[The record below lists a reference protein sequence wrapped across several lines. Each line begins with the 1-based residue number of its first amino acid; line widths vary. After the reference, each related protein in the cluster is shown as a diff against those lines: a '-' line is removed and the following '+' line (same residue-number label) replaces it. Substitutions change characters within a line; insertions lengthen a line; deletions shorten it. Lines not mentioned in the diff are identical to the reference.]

1 MSPRSRQVPVVL
13 QMEITEC
20 GAACLAMVL
29 ASFGRWE
36 KLDTVR
42 DRCGA
47 SRDGTSAT
55 ALIEA
60 AKTFGLN
67 ANAFR
72 REPADLGGLPLPQI
86 LFWTFDHFVVLERIE
101 QDSFIIVDPASGR
114 RRVTAAEFDRAFT
127 GITLSFAP
135 GERFARTRRP
145 RGFLRR
151 LPGMLKGS
159 SAGFAAILVTSL
171 ITVILG
177 VQIPGLTRIFVDDYL
192 VQGYGDW
199 LVPLLAGMLAVGV
212 MRTMLGALYMRGLLR
227 LQTKLTGVLSAQFIW
242 RLLHLPFPFFASRS
256 PAEVSARAGLPGQLS
271 GIISGPMANAAV
283 NLVAMTTY
291 GAVMMAYSPLL
302 TGVVLAVSALNIGIF
317 WLTQRRVREGANLV
331 QMTAGEAHAVT
342 IRSVALLE
350 QARATGSEAVL
361 FGRMMNAHIRHI
373 NAEQQGGKLL
383 RVVTAL
389 SQANS
394 QLVSLAVLGVG
405 AVQVIVTDMTLGTL
419 MAMLMLAELFA
430 GALGVAT
437 SASTSLG
444 QANSALERLG
454 DLLDRQLATE
464 ELKEAPSAICDGRL
478 TCRGVSFS
486 YPNGSVLFKDVELSV
501 AARDSVAISG
511 PSGSGKSTLAR
522 LLAGLATPDGGVVT
536 VGTGTG
542 HVHPEAARGIAL
554 VDQDPFF
561 PAGTLRAALTLW
573 NPQVP
578 LTLIRQALVDAEI
591 AHVIDARAGGIEG
604 RISEG
609 GLDFSGGERQR
620 LAIARAL
627 VQDPRILVLDDA
639 TSGLDEATEARLLN
653 NLRRRGVTLILITN
667 RASVLNHVDHIWAI
681 HERRLVPLAAEDVM
695 QISRDTRADGTKLA
709 RVS

>member
-47 SRDGTSAT
+47 SRDGTSAA

-60 AKTFGLN
+60 AKTFGLS
-67 ANAFR
+67 ANAYR
-72 REPADLGGLPLPQI
+72 REPVDLSGLPLPQI
-86 LFWTFDHFVVLERIE
+86 LFWTFDHFVVLESIE
-101 QDSFIIVDPASGR
+101 KDGFTIVDPASGR

-135 GERFARTRRP
+135 NEDFLGTRRP
-145 RGFLRR
+145 SGFVRR

-159 SAGFAAILVTSL
+159 GAGFAAILLTSL
-171 ITVILG
+171 ITVVLG

-199 LVPLLAGMLAVGV
+199 LVPLLGGMLAIGA
-212 MRTMLGALYMRGLLR
+212 MRIMLGALYMRGLLR

-242 RLLHLPFPFFASRS
+242 RLLHLPPAFFAGRS
-256 PAEVSARAGLPGQLS
+256 PAEVAARAGLPAQLS
-271 GIISGPMANAAV
+271 GTISGPMANAAV

-291 GAVMMAYSPLL
+291 AAVMTGYSPLL
-302 TGVVLAVSALNIGIF
+302 TGVVVAVSTLNIGVF
-317 WLTQRRVREGANLV
+317 WLTQRRVQESANLI

-350 QARATGSEAVL
+350 QARATGAEAVL
-361 FGRMMNAHIRHI
+361 FGRIMNAHIRHI

-383 RVVTAL
+383 RIVNSL
-389 SQANS
+389 SQTNS

-405 AVQVIVTDMTLGTL
+405 AIQVITTDMTLGTL

-430 GALGVAT
+430 GALGVLT
-437 SASTSLG
+437 SAGTALG

-454 DLLDRQLATE
+454 DLLDRPLADD
-464 ELKEAPSAICDGRL
+464 ELSEPAGVICNGRL
-478 TCRGVSFS
+478 TCRALSFS
-486 YPNGSVLFKDVELSV
+486 YPNGSSLFKDVELSV
-501 AARDSVAISG
+501 AAHESIAISG

-522 LLAGLATPDGGVVT
+522 LLTGLATPTSGIVT
-536 VGTGTG
+536 VGTGAAD
-542 HVHPEAARGIAL
+542 VRPETARGIVL
-554 VDQDPFF
+554 VEQDPFF
-561 PAGTLRAALTLW
+561 PAGTLRAAITMW
-573 NPQVP
+573 NPQIPPNAVK
-578 LTLIRQALVDAEI
+578 QALVDAEV
-591 AHVIDARAGGIEG
+591 AHVIDARPGGIEG

-627 VQDPRILVLDDA
+627 VQNPRILVLDDA

-653 NLRRRGVTLILITN
+653 NLRRRGVTLVLITN
-667 RASVLNHVDHIWAI
+667 RASVLNHVDRIWAI
-681 HERRLVPLAAEDVM
+681 HDRNLVALATEDLL
-695 QISRDTRADGTKLA
+695 QIRHEKRGDRMKLA
-709 RVS
+709 RIS